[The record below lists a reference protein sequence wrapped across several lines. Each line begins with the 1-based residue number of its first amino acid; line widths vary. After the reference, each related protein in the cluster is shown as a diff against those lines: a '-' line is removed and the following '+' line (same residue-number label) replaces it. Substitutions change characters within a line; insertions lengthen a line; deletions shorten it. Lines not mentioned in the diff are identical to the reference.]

1 MELRKVT
8 LTDWKL
14 LLDWRNDYHTRLNSH
29 KTELVSEDTHKN
41 WLQTVLANENYHFF
55 IATENETPVG
65 TVRADYSENDNC
77 YELSWT
83 ISPDF
88 RGKGIGKVMVK
99 LLVERIN
106 GKVRA
111 EIKKGNVASI
121 KIAEYA
127 GLRFYNEHNDV
138 LHYSNF

>member
-8 LTDWKL
+8 IADWKL
-14 LLDWRNDYHTRLNSH
+14 LLDWRNDYQTRLNSH

-41 WLQTVLANENYHFF
+41 WLQTILSNENYQFF
-55 IATENETPVG
+55 IAIENETPVG
-65 TVRADYSENDNC
+65 TVRADYFERDNC

-111 EIKKGNVASI
+111 EIKKGNIASI

-127 GLRFYNEHNDV
+127 GLRFYKEDNDV